1 MRVPDADQLANAFS
15 ESQRII
21 HKNDVDSSGM
31 PGKAGDQELAADG
44 IRGFAVHARSRLRTG
59 R

>member
-31 PGKAGDQELAADG
+31 PGKAGDQELAANG
-44 IRGFAVHARSRLRTG
+44 IRGFAVNARSRLRTG